1 MQKLTVV
8 LGILALSSA
17 NAFADPSCEMVKMA
31 DPGWSDIAATNAITG
46 FLLTGMGY
54 TPKVDTLAVPITFGG
69 LKDGQV
75 DVFMGN
81 WMPA

>member
-8 LGILALSSA
+8 LSLADVSSA
-17 NAFADPSCEMVKMA
+17 QVYADTRCETVKMA
-31 DPGWSDIAATNAITG
+31 DPGWSDIAATNAITS

-54 TPKVDTLAVPITFGG
+54 QPKVDTLAVPITFGG

-75 DVFMGN
+75 DVFR
-81 WMPA
+81 